1 MRDPNSACAAASLT
15 LAQKLEY
22 LRSRGGP
29 NGTEPPSDRHI
40 ADAVNKEAGET
51 IISHVTLGKLRK
63 GEQPTTTDARLAA
76 LADYFGVDPLFLQRS
91 REEIVNEIA
100 LRLRY
105 LIALQADDITT
116 TGRAANSHAAL
127 VEFVERA
134 VSERRVEEDR

>member
-1 MRDPNSACAAASLT
+1 MKDANSACAAASLP

-29 NGTEPPSDRHI
+29 DGTEPPSDRHI

-51 IISHVTLGKLRK
+51 VISHVTLGKLRK
-63 GEQPTTTDARLAA
+63 GEQVATTDARLSA

-105 LIALQADDITT
+105 LIALHSGDITGA
-116 TGRAANSHAAL
+116 GRSGNSHAEL
-127 VEFVERA
+127 VEFIERA
-134 VSERRVEEDR
+134 VRERQGGED